1 MQDFDLKCIAKPV
14 ASCPARETSPRAL
27 PYVVKVALEATML
40 NQQRRKGNSS
50 MQDVLSRVQKAFES
64 AFHIDP
70 QTVTIDS
77 SPEDIPAWDS
87 MGHVE
92 LASSLER
99 TFGLTFDVDDLMEME
114 NVKEILRIVQSKLE
128 KVPSAQVQ

>member
-1 MQDFDLKCIAKPV
+1 VAPCPLGEILLTRIAI
-14 ASCPARETSPRAL
+14 RHQGSPKGNDAEL
-27 PYVVKVALEATML
+27 TTK
-40 NQQRRKGNSS
+40 KGNSS

-70 QTVTIDS
+70 QIVTIDS
-77 SPEDIPAWDS
+77 SPDDIPAWDS

>member
-1 MQDFDLKCIAKPV
+1 M
-14 ASCPARETSPRAL
+14 
-27 PYVVKVALEATML
+27 
-40 NQQRRKGNSS
+40 
-50 MQDVLSRVQKAFES
+50 
-64 AFHIDP
+64 
-70 QTVTIDS
+70 
-77 SPEDIPAWDS
+77 
-87 MGHVE
+87 E